1 MKTSRCLLRFSNESN
16 WSLLMRI
23 SFLAFLFICPCLLSA
38 QYKIDLS
45 IQVPINKGTVLLA
58 VYGSETDFDENENA
72 ILSKKIPVDRVG
84 EYTVSLE
91 GLAAGSYTI
100 ALFQDINNNG
110 KLDTNFMGIPKEPYA
125 FSRNPKV
132 KWLSLIHIWRCRRR
146 G

>member
-1 MKTSRCLLRFSNESN
+1 M
-16 WSLLMRI
+16 
-23 SFLAFLFICPCLLSA
+23 
-38 QYKIDLS
+38 
-45 IQVPINKGTVLLA
+45 QVPIDKGTVLLA
-58 VYGSETDFDENENA
+58 VYGSKADFDENENA
-72 ILSKKIPVDRVG
+72 VLAKEIPVDRVG

-132 KWLSLIHIWRCRRR
+132 KWRAPRYQEVVFDLKASTEMNVKLKKWSKR
-146 G
+146 

>member
-1 MKTSRCLLRFSNESN
+1 
-16 WSLLMRI
+16 MRI

-132 KWLSLIHIWRCRRR
+132 KWRAPRYEEVVFDLKASTKMNVELKKWSKR
-146 G
+146 

>member
-1 MKTSRCLLRFSNESN
+1 
-16 WSLLMRI
+16 MRI
-23 SFLAFLFICPCLLSA
+23 SFFAFLLLFPFLLSA
-38 QYKIDLS
+38 QYEIELV

-58 VYGSETDFDENENA
+58 VYGSEADFDENENA
-72 ILSKKIPVDRVG
+72 VLSKKVPVDRVG
-84 EYTVSLE
+84 EYSIMLE

-132 KWLSLIHIWRCRRR
+132 KWRAPKYHEVVFDLQGSTKMKVELKKWSKR
-146 G
+146 